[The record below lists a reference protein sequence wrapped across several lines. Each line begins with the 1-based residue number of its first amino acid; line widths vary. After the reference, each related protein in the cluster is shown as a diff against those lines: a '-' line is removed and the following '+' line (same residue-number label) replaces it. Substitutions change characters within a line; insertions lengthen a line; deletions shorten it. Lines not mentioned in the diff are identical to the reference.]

1 MKVAGNPQIDGEIQH
16 QFREYLKGYPI
27 NNGASISG
35 LLIIKAFFVFLYL
48 NHAKHRPIY

>member
-1 MKVAGNPQIDGEIQH
+1 MTVPYNPQIDGEIHH

-27 NNGASISG
+27 DNGASISG

-48 NHAKHRPIY
+48 NLAKHRPIY